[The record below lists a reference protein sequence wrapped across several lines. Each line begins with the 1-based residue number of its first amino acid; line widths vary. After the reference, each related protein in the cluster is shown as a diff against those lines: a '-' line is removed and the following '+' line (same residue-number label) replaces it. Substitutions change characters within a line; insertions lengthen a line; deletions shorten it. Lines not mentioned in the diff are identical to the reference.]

1 MGRHS
6 HPDDLESPELDPI
19 EAARTAAAIRKSA
32 QLAHASAT
40 AGRSA
45 KTSPVADLQLVLHDR
60 RLLRVC
66 LVAAIA
72 PFVVYFAVV
81 IGLHQMRVWA
91 IFLGAP
97 LVLAGI
103 LIGGVLDRAYA
114 QRARAAEAPQSAAR
128 DQPPAQRDHAAA
140 AAIGPSSAV
149 PAKLG

>member
-6 HPDDLESPELDPI
+6 HPDDFESPELDPI

-32 QLAHASAT
+32 QPPPAT
-40 AGRSA
+40 AGSSA

-60 RLLRVC
+60 RLLRLC

-81 IGLHQMRVWA
+81 IGLHQMHVWA

-103 LIGGVLDRAYA
+103 LIGAVLDRAYA
-114 QRARAAEAPQSAAR
+114 QRAQPVQSTQSTQAAERDQSAGAIS
-128 DQPPAQRDHAAA
+128 PA
-140 AAIGPSSAV
+140 SAV
-149 PAKLG
+149 PAELG